1 MKVLII
7 YHSEHHQNTEKVAR
21 AMATKIEANFKE
33 VKHVN
38 TEDINNYDIIGFG
51 SGVYNGRFHKNLSEI
66 IDKIPHQDNKKSFIF
81 STTGSLS
88 YSRLAHDRFS
98 PLLIK
103 KGFRI
108 IGEFSCLGFDTAIT
122 SEGINKGRPNK
133 QDLENAEIFIESIL
147 IK

>member
-7 YHSEHHQNTEKVAR
+7 YHSEHHQNTEKIAR
-21 AMATKIEANFKE
+21 TMATKIEAEFKE
-33 VKHVN
+33 AKDVS

-51 SGVYNGRFHKNLSEI
+51 SGVYSGSLHEDLSYI
-66 IDKIPHQDNKKSFIF
+66 IEKLPYQDNKKSFIF

-88 YSRLAHDRFS
+88 YSRLAHDRFR

-108 IGEFSCLGFDTAIT
+108 IGEFSCLGFDTALT
-122 SEGINKGRPNK
+122 REGINKGRPDK
-133 QDLENAEIFIESIL
+133 QDLENAERFIESIL
-147 IK
+147 II

>member
-7 YHSEHHQNTEKVAR
+7 YHSEHHQNTEKIAR
-21 AMATKIEANFKE
+21 TMASKIEAESKE
-33 VKHVN
+33 AKDVA
-38 TEDINNYDIIGFG
+38 TEEINNYSIIGFG
-51 SGVYNGRFHKNLSEI
+51 SGVYNGRLHKDLSEI
-66 IDKIPHQDNKKSFIF
+66 IDKLPFQDNKKSFIF

-122 SEGINKGRPNK
+122 REGINKGSPDK
-133 QDLENAEIFIESIL
+133 QDLENAERFIESIL